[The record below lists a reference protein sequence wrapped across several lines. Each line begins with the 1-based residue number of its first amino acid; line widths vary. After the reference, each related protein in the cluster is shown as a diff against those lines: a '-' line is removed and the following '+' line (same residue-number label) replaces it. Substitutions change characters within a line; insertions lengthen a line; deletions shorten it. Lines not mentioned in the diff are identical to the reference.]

1 MKRVLKI
8 IGVLLLLVIIAF
20 GAFFWSAFGGNA
32 ELVDG
37 AELPGGARVVKDG
50 FVGVFVIPTGEKTV
64 ALIDAGN
71 DASGA
76 AIMAELKRRGSSPD
90 DVKAIFLTHG
100 HPDHMAACHLFPHAE
115 IMALAADVA
124 LAAGT
129 ERGKGFLP
137 SKMDIPVE
145 KRCKVTHE
153 LSDGETVGVGSLNV
167 KVYATPGHTGG
178 SASYLAGEVL
188 YLGDNARIA
197 SDGSI
202 KAAPGAFSDDAMQNR
217 NSLVALGQ
225 KLKAE
230 GASVKKMAPAHTGQ
244 ADGLDALMAFKAQ

>member
-1 MKRVLKI
+1 MKTVLKI
-8 IGVLLLLVIIAF
+8 LGVLVLLVIVAAVSF
-20 GAFFWSAFGGNA
+20 YFYAFGGNA
-32 ELVDG
+32 ELKDG

-50 FVGVFVIPTGEKTV
+50 FVAVFVLPTGDKTV

-71 DASGA
+71 DENGA
-76 AIMAELKRRGSSPD
+76 AILAELKRRGSSPD
-90 DVKAIFLTHG
+90 DVKAIFLTHA
-100 HPDHMAACHLFPHAE
+100 HPDHMAGCHLFPHAE
-115 IMALAADVA
+115 VMALGADVK
-124 LAAGT
+124 LAAGE

-178 SASYLAGEVL
+178 SATYLAGDVL

-202 KAAPGAFSDDAMQNR
+202 KAAPGAFSDDPMQNR
-217 NSLVALGQ
+217 NSLVSLAQ

-230 GASVKKMAPAHTGQ
+230 GASVKKLAPAHTGQ
-244 ADGLDALMAFKAQ
+244 ADGLDALVAFKAQ

>member
-20 GAFFWSAFGGNA
+20 GAFVWSAFGGNVD
-32 ELVDG
+32 LVDG

-50 FVGVFVIPTGEKTV
+50 FVGVFMIPTGDKTV

-71 DASGA
+71 DTNGG

-115 IMALAADVA
+115 IMALAADVP
-124 LAAGT
+124 LAAGL

-137 SKMDIPVE
+137 SKQDIPVD

-197 SDGSI
+197 SDGSV
-202 KAAPGAFSDDAMQNR
+202 KAAPGAFSDDSMQNR
-217 NSLVALGQ
+217 NSLVALAQ

-230 GASVKKMAPAHTGQ
+230 GASVKKLAPAHTGQ
-244 ADGLDALMAFKAQ
+244 ANGLDALAAFKAQ